1 MGFNVAL
8 SQLLTAPPYAGSAI
22 VMFLC
27 AWLGDKYHVRG
38 PLLLFTA
45 ALGLLGLPLL
55 GWSITSV
62 PSTSAAS
69 SSVRPP
75 TAESQPFSP
84 TRPTIFAASGSA
96 RLHLRLLSVSAA
108 SVASRAAP
116 SSARRICRTTARAS

>member
-55 GWSITSV
+55 VRRLSPYYPPILFPITTDKNISLD
-62 PSTSAAS
+62 AGLG
-69 SSVRPP
+69 R
-75 TAESQPFSP
+75 
-84 TRPTIFAASGSA
+84 
-96 RLHLRLLSVSAA
+96 
-108 SVASRAAP
+108 
-116 SSARRICRTTARAS
+116 